1 MDDDFIFHDWSMGNF
16 HHSYQFFPPKI
27 SVGYSSV
34 EGRHH
39 LSQPLTQQLFLGVL
53 LPSQLGSASTEGC
66 QESLSTFTRPDGP
79 ERTLFALTGL
89 GPRGSAYIPSP
100 GVSPEA
106 PQV

>member
-1 MDDDFIFHDWSMGNF
+1 MMILSSMTGAWENF

-53 LPSQLGSASTEGC
+53 LPSQLGVLPQRAVKNLSAL
-66 QESLSTFTRPDGP
+66 SLGQMALRGP
-79 ERTLFALTGL
+79 SLL
-89 GPRGSAYIPSP
+89 
-100 GVSPEA
+100 
-106 PQV
+106 